1 MFKHVI
7 KRWFLKDQVFYFIF
21 FMHAFKEFIT
31 MVYVKKKKF
40 FKIKIKIDKIQF
52 KIDYKIRRLKTLN
65 YYQLQTDI
73 SKT

>member
-1 MFKHVI
+1 
-7 KRWFLKDQVFYFIF
+7 
-21 FMHAFKEFIT
+21 

-65 YYQLQTDI
+65 YYQLQIDI

>member
-1 MFKHVI
+1 
-7 KRWFLKDQVFYFIF
+7 
-21 FMHAFKEFIT
+21 MHAFKEFIT
-31 MVYVKKKKF
+31 ILITTVYVKKKKKN

-65 YYQLQTDI
+65 YYQLQTNI

>member
-1 MFKHVI
+1 
-7 KRWFLKDQVFYFIF
+7 
-21 FMHAFKEFIT
+21 MHAFKEFIT

>member
-1 MFKHVI
+1 
-7 KRWFLKDQVFYFIF
+7 
-21 FMHAFKEFIT
+21 MHAFKEFIT
-31 MVYVKKKKF
+31 ILITTVYVKKKKKK

-65 YYQLQTDI
+65 YYQLQTNI